1 MEAEREAYPRREG
14 SVQRHHFRAKNRGAS
29 AFGCCL
35 GEGEPCQHKQ
45 IINHPPGPVLAIVTP
60 NNAKGSLHLSYEETE
75 AHKDWVIESTTGI
88 STKAKAQVRES
99 FLEELAFEW
108 NSMQRAGQD
117 QRWEAGWWRGW
128 VLEGAASSRQ
138 GL

>member
-1 MEAEREAYPRREG
+1 M
-14 SVQRHHFRAKNRGAS
+14 
-29 AFGCCL
+29 
-35 GEGEPCQHKQ
+35 
-45 IINHPPGPVLAIVTP
+45 LAIVTP